1 MLGFS
6 DHYTAQSNHDVL
18 KLINLHSLIFKGAIV
33 SVQAVSEMKRC
44 SVSVY
49 CMKWKVSCCAAQYS
63 PGHMLRCAR
72 CRGWGI
78 TRTNPALSYRH
89 HHPLPPLTNTPH
101 NRTYLP
107 WPLPA
112 SLALSPHTSMVR
124 CLVLRVPPWA
134 VCSSVPP
141 WHVTRCTMTRNMWP
155 GRPWGGA
162 GAGACSRLPGEYF
175 HTNFLLLWHPPSRV
189 RGAVAGGQISG
200 HSGHRTLSIFCVAT
214 HPLGSI

>member
-33 SVQAVSEMKRC
+33 SVQAVNEMKRC

-49 CMKWKVSCCAAQYS
+49 RMKWKVSCCAAQYS

-78 TRTNPALSYRH
+78 TRTSPALSYRH

-101 NRTYLP
+101 NTTYLPTYLP

-112 SLALSPHTSMVR
+112 SLASSPHTDMVR
-124 CLVLRVPPWA
+124 CLVLRVPP
-134 VCSSVPP
+134 CSLQQRVS
-141 WHVTRCTMTRNMWP
+141 VTRDKMHHDT
-155 GRPWGGA
+155 
-162 GAGACSRLPGEYF
+162 
-175 HTNFLLLWHPPSRV
+175 
-189 RGAVAGGQISG
+189 
-200 HSGHRTLSIFCVAT
+200 
-214 HPLGSI
+214 